1 MRLFKGKAT
10 HNQHDVSVSHTAKN
24 GAIITAH
31 EYNDEDDSEIFNG
44 NSNVDANNCNTSSSS
59 TETGII
65 AVDRSN
71 EKVAKNGDKNQEK
84 KKIGGGEYAMDKN
97 GK

>member
-10 HNQHDVSVSHTAKN
+10 HNQQVSVSHTAKH

-31 EYNDEDDSEIFNG
+31 DYNDDDDSEIING
-44 NSNVDANNCNTSSSS
+44 NSNVNNCNISLQPSRT
-59 TETGII
+59 

-71 EKVAKNGDKNQEK
+71 EKVTTARCDDKILEK
-84 KKIGGGEYAMDKN
+84 KKIGGGENAMDKN
-97 GK
+97 GE